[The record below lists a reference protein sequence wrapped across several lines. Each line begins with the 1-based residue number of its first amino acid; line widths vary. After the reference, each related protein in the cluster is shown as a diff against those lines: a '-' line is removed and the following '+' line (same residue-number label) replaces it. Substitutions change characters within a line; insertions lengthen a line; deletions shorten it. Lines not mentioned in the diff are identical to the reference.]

1 MLISVTA
8 LSGYLYC
15 PRKLFLTSV
24 LGLVEIP
31 KEVLV
36 KGSIR
41 HETYD
46 NINKIEEE
54 LVKSITEKPTLAGLT
69 NKYQTEYTKILKN
82 IIESYKD
89 KLKEV
94 DLDKTQ
100 TFNKV
105 LPYFIK
111 ESNIRSLNLFNFIE
125 KENLLGEELWQSLTP
140 KIRSE
145 IKIVSRNL
153 RLKGIIDQIEVWK
166 NRLVPVELKTGKMPY
181 DGVWPGHRIQLGC
194 YALLLEEKYG
204 ASIKYG
210 YVHYLDHEEK
220 RVITINH
227 FLRSE
232 INDLI
237 KKVQNLMV
245 SQEVPDFCGNENKCK
260 ACGLRELCRNK
271 SLVQNKLS
279 EITTS

>member
-1 MLISVTA
+1 MLISVTS

-15 PRKLFLTSV
+15 PRKLFLTHV
-24 LGLVEIP
+24 LRITEIP

-46 NINKIEEE
+46 NINKIEEG
-54 LVKSITEKPTLAGLT
+54 LVKSITEKPTLQDLAK
-69 NKYQTEYTKILKN
+69 KYQTEYTRLLKDAVN
-82 IIESYKD
+82 SYKD
-89 KLKEV
+89 KLKELNLNPS
-94 DLDKTQ
+94 DIFKKT
-100 TFNKV
+100 

-111 ESNIRSLNLFNFIE
+111 ESKIRSLNIFNFIE
-125 KENLLGEELWQSLTP
+125 KEGLLGEELWKSLTP

-145 IKIVSRNL
+145 IRITSKNL
-153 RLKGIIDQIEVWK
+153 QLKGIIDQIEVWK
-166 NRLVPVELKTGKMPY
+166 NRLVPVELKTGKMPF
-181 DGVWPGHRIQLGC
+181 DGVWPGHRIQLGG

-204 ASIKYG
+204 SSINYG

-220 RVITINH
+220 RLIKINH

-232 INDLI
+232 INDLV
-237 KKVQNLMV
+237 KKVQTLMV
-245 SQEVPDFCGNENKCK
+245 SKEVPGFCGNENKCN
-260 ACGLRELCRNK
+260 ACGLKETCSNNELI
-271 SLVQNKLS
+271 QNKLA

>member
-1 MLISVTA
+1 MLISVTT

-15 PRKLFLTSV
+15 PRKLFLTHV
-24 LGLVEIP
+24 LRITEIP

-111 ESNIRSLNLFNFIE
+111 ESKIRSLNLFNFIE

-145 IKIVSRNL
+145 IKITSPNL
-153 RLKGIIDQIEVWK
+153 QLKGIIDQIEVWK
-166 NRLVPVELKTGKMPY
+166 NRLVPVELKTGKMPF

-204 ASIKYG
+204 SSIEYG

-220 RVITINH
+220 RLIKINH

-232 INDLI
+232 INDLV
-237 KKVQNLMV
+237 KKVQTLMV
-245 SQEVPDFCGNENKCK
+245 SREIPELCGNENKCN
-260 ACGLRELCRNK
+260 ACGLKETCSNNELI
-271 SLVQNKLS
+271 QNKLN
-279 EITTS
+279 EITTN

>member
-1 MLISVTA
+1 MLISVTT

-15 PRKLFLTSV
+15 QRKLFLTNV

-54 LVKSITEKPTLAGLT
+54 LVKSITKKPTLAALT
-69 NKYQTEYTKILKN
+69 KKYKTKYTEILKN
-82 IIESYKD
+82 AIESYAGR
-89 KLKEV
+89 LNELN
-94 DLDKTQ
+94 LDQ
-100 TFNKV
+100 SETFNKI
-105 LPYFIK
+105 LPYFVK
-111 ESNIRSLNLFNFIE
+111 ESQIRSLNLFNFIE
-125 KENLLGEELWQSLTP
+125 KENLLGEELWQKLTP

-145 IKIVSRNL
+145 IKIISKNL
-153 RLKGIIDQIEVWK
+153 KLKGIIDQIEVWD

-194 YALLLEEKYG
+194 YALLLEEKYN
-204 ASIKYG
+204 SNIRYG

-220 RVITINH
+220 RVISINQ
-227 FLRSE
+227 FLRQE
-232 INDLI
+232 INDLV
-237 KKVQNLMV
+237 KKVQALMV
-245 SQEVPDFCGNENKCK
+245 SKEVPALCGNENKCR
-260 ACGLRELCRNK
+260 ACGLKDTCSNNTLI
-271 SLVQNKLS
+271 QNKLK
-279 EITTS
+279 EIITN